1 MCVHLDGYQV
11 VIAVIQVIYNKTD
24 KYFCLTLYFAMSENG
39 QAHSK
44 ILQHLLQDFSSVS
57 DHFTA
62 LRSKGLN
69 KLFNSFFRKFIEK
82 ENNRN

>member
-39 QAHSK
+39 QTHFKNLAAFAARFFK
-44 ILQHLLQDFSSVS
+44 VCLTILRQYEV
-57 DHFTA
+57 
-62 LRSKGLN
+62 KG
-69 KLFNSFFRKFIEK
+69 
-82 ENNRN
+82 